1 MVICPLD
8 VLMCSQLAG
17 SDSFEYL
24 WTRDQR
30 QVQVPSVLLPASI
43 LGTASWTI
51 AQRHFCPP
59 RVLRGFMHLCV
70 LLTEGQA
77 IAVAHVPVVGG
88 LRVWRTPEG
97 YAFILYILQVGGYFE
112 VQRC

>member
-24 WTRDQR
+24 WIRDQR
-30 QVQVPSVLLPASI
+30 QVQVPSVPLPASI

-51 AQRHFCPP
+51 AQGHFCPP
-59 RVLRGFMHLCV
+59 RVLRGFMHLSV
-70 LLTEGQA
+70 LLAEGQA

-88 LRVWRTPEG
+88 LRFWRTPEG
-97 YAFILYILQVGGYFE
+97 YDFSLHPLHFAGGW
-112 VQRC
+112 VL

>member
-24 WTRDQR
+24 WTGDQR
-30 QVQVPSVLLPASI
+30 QVQGLRALLPASI
-43 LGTASWTI
+43 LGAAYWTI
-51 AQRHFCPP
+51 VQCHFCPS
-59 RVLRGFMHLCV
+59 RALRGFMHLCIHP
-70 LLTEGQA
+70 TEGQVT
-77 IAVAHVPVVGG
+77 AVAHVPVVGG
-88 LRVWRTPEG
+88 LRFWRTPEG
-97 YAFILYILQVGGYFE
+97 YACITYILQVGGYTE